1 MSFKNTHLAVANL
14 LQSKGN
20 LLDLSQPIVM
30 GIINCT
36 PDSFFQES
44 RKQETDEIVAQAQ
57 KMMEEGAVIVD
68 IGGAST
74 RPLAAEV
81 SEQEEMDRVIPAIEA
96 ISKHFPEMWI
106 SVDSYRSTVAKA
118 AIEAGAKMV
127 NDISA
132 GLFDAQ
138 MMETV
143 AALKVPYIAMH
154 NRGTAQTMHQNPSYS
169 NITEEVIS
177 EMQEVTVRSHNAGIV
192 DVILDPGFGFAKNIE
207 HNFELL
213 NHLAQLRLLGK
224 PILAGI
230 SRKSMIYKSLN
241 TDASNALN
249 GTTALHMVALQQGAN
264 ILRVHDVRE
273 AVECIEL
280 FGRL

>member
-20 LLDLSQPIVM
+20 LLDLSQHIVM

-57 KMMEEGAVIVD
+57 KMMEEGAAIVD

-74 RPLAAEV
+74 RPQATEV
-81 SEQEEMDRVIPAIEA
+81 SEQEEIDRVIPAIQA

-106 SVDSYRSTVAKA
+106 SVDTFRSKVAKA

-132 GLFDAQ
+132 GLFDAK

-154 NRGTAQTMHQNPSYS
+154 NRGTAQTMHQNPSYA

-177 EMQEVTVRSHNAGIV
+177 ELQEVIVRCHNAGIV

-213 NHLAQLRLLGK
+213 NHMAQLRLLGK

>member
-20 LLDLSQPIVM
+20 LLDLSQPLVM

-36 PDSFFQES
+36 PDSFYQES
-44 RKQETDEIVAQAQ
+44 RKQEIDEMVAQSE
-57 KMMEEGAVIVD
+57 KMMEEGAAIVD

-74 RPLAAEV
+74 RPQATEV
-81 SEQEEMDRVIPAIEA
+81 TEQEEMDRVIPAIEA
-96 ISKHFPEMWI
+96 ISKHLPKLWI
-106 SVDSYRSTVAKA
+106 SVDTYRSGVAKA
-118 AIEAGAKMV
+118 AIEAGARIV

-132 GLFDAQ
+132 GLFDLQ

-143 AALKVPYIAMH
+143 ASLKVPYIAMH
-154 NRGTAQTMHQNPSYS
+154 NRGTAQTMHQNPSYT

-177 EMQEVTVRSHNAGIV
+177 ELQALVVRSHHAGIV

-213 NHLAQLRLLGK
+213 NQMAQLRILGK

-230 SRKSMIYKSLN
+230 SRKSMIYKSLK
-241 TDASNALN
+241 TDASKALN

-264 ILRVHDVRE
+264 ILRVHDVKE
-273 AVECIEL
+273 AVECVQL
-280 FGRL
+280 FGCL

>member
-1 MSFKNTHLAVANL
+1 
-14 LQSKGN
+14 
-20 LLDLSQPIVM
+20 M

-44 RKQETDEIVAQAQ
+44 RKQETDKIVAQAQ

-74 RPLAAEV
+74 RPQAAEV
-81 SEQEEMDRVIPAIEA
+81 SEQEEMDRVIPAIQA

-106 SVDSYRSTVAKA
+106 SVDTYRSTVAKA
-118 AIEAGAKMV
+118 AIEAGARMV

-132 GLFDAQ
+132 SLFDAQ
-138 MMETV
+138 MLETI

-154 NRGTAQTMHQNPSYS
+154 NRGTAQTMHQNPNYA
-169 NITEEVIS
+169 NITEEVMS
-177 EMQEVTVRSHNAGIV
+177 ELQEVILRCHHAGIV
-192 DVILDPGFGFAKNIE
+192 DVILDPGFGFAKNRE

-213 NHLAQLRLLGK
+213 NHMAQLRLLGK

>member
-20 LLDLSQPIVM
+20 LLDLSQPLVM

-57 KMMEEGAVIVD
+57 KMMEEGAAIVD

-74 RPLAAEV
+74 RPQAAEV
-81 SEQEEMDRVIPAIEA
+81 SEQEEMDRVIPAIES

-106 SVDSYRSTVAKA
+106 SVDTYRSTVAKA
-118 AIEAGAKMV
+118 AIEAGARMV

-132 GLFDAQ
+132 GLFDKQ
-138 MMETV
+138 MLKSV

-154 NRGTAQTMHQNPSYS
+154 NRGTAQTMHQHPSYA

-177 EMQEVTVRSHNAGIV
+177 ELQEVILRCHHAGIV

-213 NHLAQLRLLGK
+213 NHMAQLRLLGK

-273 AVECIEL
+273 AMECIEL

>member
-74 RPLAAEV
+74 RPQAAEV
-81 SEQEEMDRVIPAIEA
+81 SEQEEMDRVIPAIQA

-106 SVDSYRSTVAKA
+106 SVDTYRSTVAKA
-118 AIEAGAKMV
+118 AIEAGARMV

-138 MMETV
+138 MLETV

-154 NRGTAQTMHQNPSYS
+154 NRGTAQTMHQNPRYA

-177 EMQEVTVRSHNAGIV
+177 ELQEVILRCHHAGIV
-192 DVILDPGFGFAKNIE
+192 DVILDPGFGFAKNRE

-213 NHLAQLRLLGK
+213 NHMAQLRLLGK

>member
-36 PDSFFQES
+36 PDSFYQES

-57 KMMEEGAVIVD
+57 KMMEEGAAIVD

-74 RPLAAEV
+74 RPQAAEV
-81 SEQEEMDRVIPAIEA
+81 SEQEEIDRVIPAIQA
-96 ISKHFPEMWI
+96 ISKHLPDMWI
-106 SVDSYRSTVAKA
+106 SVDTYRSTVAKA
-118 AIEAGAKMV
+118 AIEAGARMV

-138 MMETV
+138 MLESV

-154 NRGTAQTMHQNPSYS
+154 NRGTAQTMHQNPNYA
-169 NITEEVIS
+169 NITEEVMS
-177 EMQEVTVRSHNAGIV
+177 ELQEVIVRCHNAGIV

-213 NHLAQLRLLGK
+213 NHMAQLRLLGK

>member
-57 KMMEEGAVIVD
+57 KMMEEGAAIVD

-74 RPLAAEV
+74 RPQAAEV

-106 SVDSYRSTVAKA
+106 SVDTYRSTVAKV
-118 AIEAGAKMV
+118 AIEAGARMV

-132 GLFDAQ
+132 GLFDKQ
-138 MMETV
+138 MLESV

-154 NRGTAQTMHQNPSYS
+154 NRGTAQTMHQNPNYAK
-169 NITEEVIS
+169 ITEEVMS
-177 EMQEVTVRSHNAGIV
+177 ELQEVIVRCHHAGIV

-213 NHLAQLRLLGK
+213 NHMAQLRLLGK

-273 AVECIEL
+273 AMECIEL

>member
-36 PDSFFQES
+36 PDSFYQES
-44 RKQETDEIVAQAQ
+44 HKQETDEIVAQAE
-57 KMMEEGAVIVD
+57 KMMEEGAAIVD

-74 RPLAAEV
+74 RPQAAEV
-81 SEQEEMDRVIPAIEA
+81 SEQEEMDRALPAIEA
-96 ISKHFPEMWI
+96 ISKHFPKLWI
-106 SVDSYRSTVAKA
+106 SIDTYRSTVAKA
-118 AIEAGAKMV
+118 AIEAGARIV

-132 GLFDAQ
+132 GLFDLQ

-143 AALKVPYIAMH
+143 ASLKVPYIAMH
-154 NRGTAQTMHQNPSYS
+154 NRGTAQTMHQNPSYT
-169 NITEEVIS
+169 NIIEEVIS
-177 EMQEVTVRSHNAGIV
+177 ELQELVVRSHHAGIV

-213 NHLAQLRLLGK
+213 NQMAQLRILGK

-230 SRKSMIYKSLN
+230 SRKSMIYKSLK
-241 TDASNALN
+241 TDASKALN

-264 ILRVHDVRE
+264 ILRVHDVKE
-273 AVECIEL
+273 AVECVQL
-280 FGRL
+280 FGCI

>member
-36 PDSFFQES
+36 PDSFYQES
-44 RKQETDEIVAQAQ
+44 RKQETDKIVAQAQ
-57 KMMEEGAVIVD
+57 KMMEEGAAIVD

-74 RPLAAEV
+74 RPQATEV
-81 SEQEEMDRVIPAIEA
+81 SEQEEIDRVIPAIEA
-96 ISKHFPEMWI
+96 ISKHFPDIWI

-118 AIEAGAKMV
+118 AIEVGARMV

-138 MMETV
+138 MLETI

-154 NRGTAQTMHQNPSYS
+154 NRGTAQTMHQNPSYA

-177 EMQEVTVRSHNAGIV
+177 ELQEVIVRCHNAGIV

-213 NHLAQLRLLGK
+213 NHMAQLRLLGK

>member
-20 LLDLSQPIVM
+20 LLDLSQPLVM

-57 KMMEEGAVIVD
+57 KMMEEGAAIVD

-74 RPLAAEV
+74 RPQAAEV
-81 SEQEEMDRVIPAIEA
+81 SEQEEMDRVIAAIEA

-106 SVDSYRSTVAKA
+106 SVDTYRSTVAKA
-118 AIEAGAKMV
+118 AIEAGARMV

-132 GLFDAQ
+132 GLFDKQ

-143 AALKVPYIAMH
+143 ASLKVPYIAMH
-154 NRGTAQTMHQNPSYS
+154 NRGTAQTMHQNPSYT
-169 NITEEVIS
+169 NIIEEVIS
-177 EMQEVTVRSHNAGIV
+177 ELQELVVRSHHAGIV
-192 DVILDPGFGFAKNIE
+192 DVILDPGFGFAKNRE

-213 NHLAQLRLLGK
+213 NHMAQLRLMGK

>member
-57 KMMEEGAVIVD
+57 KMMEEGAAIVD

-74 RPLAAEV
+74 RPQAAEV

-106 SVDSYRSTVAKA
+106 SVDTYRSTVAKA
-118 AIEAGAKMV
+118 AIEAGARMV

-132 GLFDAQ
+132 GLFDKQ
-138 MMETV
+138 MLESV
-143 AALKVPYIAMH
+143 AALKVPYITMH
-154 NRGTAQTMHQNPSYS
+154 NRGTAQTMHQNPNYAI
-169 NITEEVIS
+169 ITEEVMS
-177 EMQEVTVRSHNAGIV
+177 ELQEVIVRYHHAGIV

-213 NHLAQLRLLGK
+213 NHMAQLRILGK

>member
-74 RPLAAEV
+74 RPQAAEV
-81 SEQEEMDRVIPAIEA
+81 SEQEEMDRVIPAIQA
-96 ISKHFPEMWI
+96 ISKHFPEMLI
-106 SVDSYRSTVAKA
+106 SVDTYRSTVAKA
-118 AIEAGAKMV
+118 AIEAGARMV

-132 GLFDAQ
+132 GLFDKQ
-138 MMETV
+138 MLESV
-143 AALKVPYIAMH
+143 AALVSPKI
-154 NRGTAQTMHQNPSYS
+154 GS
-169 NITEEVIS
+169 I
-177 EMQEVTVRSHNAGIV
+177 
-192 DVILDPGFGFAKNIE
+192 ILN
-207 HNFELL
+207 
-213 NHLAQLRLLGK
+213 
-224 PILAGI
+224 
-230 SRKSMIYKSLN
+230 
-241 TDASNALN
+241 
-249 GTTALHMVALQQGAN
+249 
-264 ILRVHDVRE
+264 
-273 AVECIEL
+273 C
-280 FGRL
+280 

>member
-57 KMMEEGAVIVD
+57 KMMEEGAAIVD

-74 RPLAAEV
+74 RPQAAEV
-81 SEQEEMDRVIPAIEA
+81 SEQEEMDRVLPAIEA
-96 ISKHFPEMWI
+96 ISKHFPELWI
-106 SVDSYRSTVAKA
+106 SVDTYRSGVAKA
-118 AIEAGAKMV
+118 AIEAGARMV

-132 GLFDAQ
+132 GLFDLQ

-143 AALKVPYIAMH
+143 AALKVPYLAMH
-154 NRGTAQTMHQNPSYS
+154 NRGTAQTMHQNPSYA
-169 NITEEVIS
+169 NITEDVIS
-177 EMQEVTVRSHNAGIV
+177 ELQELVVRSHHAGIV

-213 NHLAQLRLLGK
+213 NQMAQLRILGK

-264 ILRVHDVRE
+264 ILRVHDVKE
-273 AVECIEL
+273 AVECVQL
-280 FGRL
+280 FGCI

>member
-57 KMMEEGAVIVD
+57 KMMEEGAAIVD

-74 RPLAAEV
+74 RPQAAEV

-106 SVDSYRSTVAKA
+106 SVDTYRSTVAKV
-118 AIEAGAKMV
+118 AIEAGARMV

-132 GLFDAQ
+132 GLFDKQ
-138 MMETV
+138 MLESV

-154 NRGTAQTMHQNPSYS
+154 NRGTAQTMHQNPNYA
-169 NITEEVIS
+169 NITEEVMS
-177 EMQEVTVRSHNAGIV
+177 ELQEVIVRCHNAGIV

-213 NHLAQLRLLGK
+213 NHMAQLRLLGK

-273 AVECIEL
+273 AMECIEL

>member
-20 LLDLSQPIVM
+20 LLDLSQPLVM

-74 RPLAAEV
+74 RPQAAEV
-81 SEQEEMDRVIPAIEA
+81 SEQEEMDRVIPAIQA

-106 SVDSYRSTVAKA
+106 SVDTYRSTVAKA
-118 AIEAGAKMV
+118 AIEAGARMV

-138 MMETV
+138 MLETI

-154 NRGTAQTMHQNPSYS
+154 NRGTAQTMHQNPSYA

-177 EMQEVTVRSHNAGIV
+177 ELQEVILRCHNAGIV

-213 NHLAQLRLLGK
+213 NHMAQLRLLGK

-249 GTTALHMVALQQGAN
+249 GTTALHMVTLQQGAN

>member
-57 KMMEEGAVIVD
+57 KMMEEGAAIVD

-74 RPLAAEV
+74 RPQAAEV
-81 SEQEEMDRVIPAIEA
+81 SEQEEIDRVIPAIES

-106 SVDSYRSTVAKA
+106 SVDTYRSTVAKA
-118 AIEAGAKMV
+118 AIEAGARMV

-132 GLFDAQ
+132 GLFDKQ
-138 MMETV
+138 MLESV

-154 NRGTAQTMHQNPSYS
+154 NRGTAQTMHQNPNYA
-169 NITEEVIS
+169 NITEEVMS
-177 EMQEVTVRSHNAGIV
+177 ELQEVIVRCHHAGIV

-213 NHLAQLRLLGK
+213 NHMAQLRLLGK

>member
-57 KMMEEGAVIVD
+57 KMMEEGAAIVD

-74 RPLAAEV
+74 RPQAAEI

-96 ISKHFPEMWI
+96 ISKHFPDIWI

-154 NRGTAQTMHQNPSYS
+154 NRGTAQTMHQNPNYA

-192 DVILDPGFGFAKNIE
+192 DVILDAGFGFAKNIE

-213 NHLAQLRLLGK
+213 NHMAQLRLLGK

>member
-57 KMMEEGAVIVD
+57 KMMEEGAAIVD

-74 RPLAAEV
+74 RPQAAEV
-81 SEQEEMDRVIPAIEA
+81 SEQEEMDRVLPAIEA
-96 ISKHFPEMWI
+96 ISKHFPELWI
-106 SVDSYRSTVAKA
+106 SVDTYRSGVAKA
-118 AIEAGAKMV
+118 AIEAGARMV

-132 GLFDAQ
+132 GLFDLQ

-143 AALKVPYIAMH
+143 AALKVPYLAMH
-154 NRGTAQTMHQNPSYS
+154 NRGTAQTMHQNPSYA
-169 NITEEVIS
+169 NITEDVIS
-177 EMQEVTVRSHNAGIV
+177 ELQELVVRSKNAGIV

-213 NHLAQLRLLGK
+213 NHMAQLRILGK

-264 ILRVHDVRE
+264 ILRVHDVKE
-273 AVECIEL
+273 AVECVQL
-280 FGRL
+280 FGCI

>member
-36 PDSFFQES
+36 PDSFYQES
-44 RKQETDEIVAQAQ
+44 HKQETDEIVAQAE
-57 KMMEEGAVIVD
+57 KMMEEGAAIVD

-74 RPLAAEV
+74 RPQAAEV
-81 SEQEEMDRVIPAIEA
+81 SEQEEMDRALPAIEA
-96 ISKHFPEMWI
+96 ISKHFPKLWI
-106 SVDSYRSTVAKA
+106 SIDTYRSTVAKA
-118 AIEAGAKMV
+118 AIEAGARIV

-132 GLFDAQ
+132 GLFDLQ

-143 AALKVPYIAMH
+143 ASLKVPYIAMH
-154 NRGTAQTMHQNPSYS
+154 NRGTAQTMHQNPSYT
-169 NITEEVIS
+169 NIIEEVIS
-177 EMQEVTVRSHNAGIV
+177 ELQELVVRSHHAGIV

-213 NHLAQLRLLGK
+213 NQMAQLRILGK

>member
-36 PDSFFQES
+36 PDSFYQES
-44 RKQETDEIVAQAQ
+44 RKQETDEIVAQAE
-57 KMMEEGAVIVD
+57 KMMEEGAAIVD

-74 RPLAAEV
+74 RPQATEV
-81 SEQEEMDRVIPAIEA
+81 SEQEEMDRVIAAIEA
-96 ISKHFPEMWI
+96 ISKHFPELWI
-106 SVDSYRSTVAKA
+106 SIDSYRSKIAKA
-118 AIEAGAKMV
+118 AIEAGARMV

-132 GLFDAQ
+132 GLFDPQ

-169 NITEEVIS
+169 NITEEVIN
-177 EMQEVTVRSHNAGIV
+177 ELQKVLLDCKNAGIV

-213 NHLAQLRLLGK
+213 NHMAQLRILGK

-230 SRKSMIYKSLN
+230 SRKSMIYKSLK
-241 TDASNALN
+241 TDASKALN
-249 GTTALHMVALQQGAN
+249 GTTALNMVALQQGAN

-273 AVECIEL
+273 AVECVQL
-280 FGRL
+280 FGMM

>member
-44 RKQETDEIVAQAQ
+44 RKQETDEIVAQAH
-57 KMMEEGAVIVD
+57 KMMEEGAAIVD

-74 RPLAAEV
+74 RPQATEV

-96 ISKHFPEMWI
+96 VSKHFPEMWI
-106 SVDSYRSTVAKA
+106 SVDTYRSKVAKA
-118 AIEAGAKMV
+118 AIEVGARMV

-154 NRGTAQTMHQNPSYS
+154 NRGTAQTMHQNPSYA

-177 EMQEVTVRSHNAGIV
+177 ELQEVIVRCHNAGIV
-192 DVILDPGFGFAKNIE
+192 DVILDAGFGFAKNIE

-213 NHLAQLRLLGK
+213 NHMAQLRLLGK

-249 GTTALHMVALQQGAN
+249 GTTALHMVALQQGAT

>member
-20 LLDLSQPIVM
+20 LLDLSQPLVM

-44 RKQETDEIVAQAQ
+44 RKQETDKIVAQAQ
-57 KMMEEGAVIVD
+57 KMMEEGAAIVD

-74 RPLAAEV
+74 RPQATEV
-81 SEQEEMDRVIPAIEA
+81 SEQEEMDRVIPAIQA

-106 SVDSYRSTVAKA
+106 SVDTYRSTVAKA
-118 AIEAGAKMV
+118 AIEAGARMV

-138 MMETV
+138 MLETV

-154 NRGTAQTMHQNPSYS
+154 NRGTAQTMHQNPSYA

-177 EMQEVTVRSHNAGIV
+177 ELQEVILRCHHAGIV
-192 DVILDPGFGFAKNIE
+192 DVILDPGFGFAKNRE

-213 NHLAQLRLLGK
+213 NHMAQLRLLGK

>member
-36 PDSFFQES
+36 PDSFYQES
-44 RKQETDEIVAQAQ
+44 RKQETDEIVAQAK
-57 KMMEEGAVIVD
+57 KMMEEGATIVD

-74 RPLAAEV
+74 RPQATEV

-96 ISKHFPEMWI
+96 ISKHFPELWI

-118 AIEAGAKMV
+118 AIEAGARMV

-138 MMETV
+138 MIETV

-154 NRGTAQTMHQNPSYS
+154 NRGTAQTYAPKPELRQHNRRNHQ
-169 NITEEVIS
+169 
-177 EMQEVTVRSHNAGIV
+177 
-192 DVILDPGFGFAKNIE
+192 
-207 HNFELL
+207 
-213 NHLAQLRLLGK
+213 
-224 PILAGI
+224 
-230 SRKSMIYKSLN
+230 
-241 TDASNALN
+241 
-249 GTTALHMVALQQGAN
+249 
-264 ILRVHDVRE
+264 
-273 AVECIEL
+273 
-280 FGRL
+280 

>member
-20 LLDLSQPIVM
+20 LLDLSQPLVM

-57 KMMEEGAVIVD
+57 KMMEEGAAIVD

-74 RPLAAEV
+74 RPQAAEV
-81 SEQEEMDRVIPAIEA
+81 SEQEEMDRVIPAIQA

-106 SVDSYRSTVAKA
+106 SVDTYRSTVAKA
-118 AIEAGAKMV
+118 AIEAGARMV

-132 GLFDAQ
+132 GLFDKQ
-138 MMETV
+138 MLESV

-154 NRGTAQTMHQNPSYS
+154 NRGTAQTMHQNPNYA
-169 NITEEVIS
+169 NITEEVMS
-177 EMQEVTVRSHNAGIV
+177 ELQEVIVRCHNAGIV

-213 NHLAQLRLLGK
+213 NHMAQLRLMGK

-273 AVECIEL
+273 AMECIEL